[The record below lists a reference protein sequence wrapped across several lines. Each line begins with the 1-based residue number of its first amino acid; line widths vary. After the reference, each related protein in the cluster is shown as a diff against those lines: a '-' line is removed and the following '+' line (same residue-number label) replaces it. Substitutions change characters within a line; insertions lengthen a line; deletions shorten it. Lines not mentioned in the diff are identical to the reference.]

1 MQAVSTQH
9 CDISYS
15 IEKGWTISELKKS
28 KSSLNGTYVFLKSF
42 HQLKSRIPSD
52 MILLTE
58 DTTISFVNYDLK
70 VSFVDKTYVSPKKMF
85 VEQKSFYYDEVIQQ
99 SMPDIVK
106 S

>member
-1 MQAVSTQH
+1 MQAVSTEH
-9 CDISYS
+9 CNISYS
-15 IEKGWTISELKKS
+15 IEKGWTISELNKS

-70 VSFVDKTYVSPKKMF
+70 VSFVDKTYISPTKMF
-85 VEQKSFYYDEVIQQ
+85 IEQKSYYCDEIIEQ
-99 SMPDIVK
+99 SMPDLAK